1 MRNRFI
7 SDYIYK
13 KTGKKRTAKQVGSRI
28 QQLRDTCGA
37 KQGKQLV
44 MLFVNHLL
52 TVPLVLQ
59 LLRPFPN
66 QKASRRSSSPTS
78 CQTKSRSSPLPLRCD
93 TSAWSDT
100 SSVKSPTELSPTSY
114 DGESLARDSAAAAPL
129 NVVYIDLIPPNSQ
142 IDISGNWDALS
153 CHLTDQSAA
162 VHYVQISQQPRHLR
176 SIDPTVTLVSKA
188 PIDANSFFTVSIQD
202 TVVFTEVTTLVLAG
216 PLNDGDIDG
225 PKLYRTTLV
234 PGYWETISNCA
245 GKFVGLTPVSQALM
259 LLCHPDPT
267 QYTIE
272 QKVYPGTGAA
282 STPPLFSAVYKFRFA
297 QNRKVASPSQ
307 PHQQPSKIS
316 QSIAV
321 NGGHTMHQQSH
332 LSSGCSAS
340 DIPPL
345 FETFDTLISLDED
358 DILTEFETLK
368 MQPAYPWNTNS
379 PNAPSN
385 CSLSSMSARS
395 SPHISV
401 SPASSCHSMTPPN
414 GTSLMPSPT
423 LYPVSGVH
431 YLAPGLDT
439 VQNILP
445 DKAELYLESGFFPQ
459 DFFDSSF
466 TLDTTY
472 NAPNQ

>member
-1 MRNRFI
+1 
-7 SDYIYK
+7 
-13 KTGKKRTAKQVGSRI
+13 
-28 QQLRDTCGA
+28 
-37 KQGKQLV
+37 
-44 MLFVNHLL
+44 
-52 TVPLVLQ
+52 
-59 LLRPFPN
+59 
-66 QKASRRSSSPTS
+66 
-78 CQTKSRSSPLPLRCD
+78 
-93 TSAWSDT
+93 
-100 SSVKSPTELSPTSY
+100 
-114 DGESLARDSAAAAPL
+114 
-129 NVVYIDLIPPNSQ
+129 
-142 IDISGNWDALS
+142 
-153 CHLTDQSAA
+153 
-162 VHYVQISQQPRHLR
+162 
-176 SIDPTVTLVSKA
+176 LVSKA

-216 PLNDGDIDG
+216 PLNDGDVDG

-245 GKFVGLTPVSQALM
+245 
-259 LLCHPDPT
+259 DPT

-297 QNRKVASPSQ
+297 QNRKVACPSQ

-316 QSIAV
+316 QSIAI

-368 MQPAYPWNTNS
+368 MQPAYPWTTNS

-385 CSLSSMSARS
+385 CSLSSTSARS
-395 SPHISV
+395 SPYISV

-423 LYPVSGVH
+423 LYPVSGAR